1 MGTRQQPSSRTAE
14 APRRVAANKD
24 CFTTGYSL
32 RFVARLMK
40 LESNSSVES
49 CRRALTQHHSATGD
63 ILSLHTLSLPRAFQL
78 VSVQFGLTC
87 LRSMPNTL
95 STVAMSAGH
104 ITASSPRTSHCTG
117 APGFKRNAAQISG
130 GTMVNFFADVVAGR
144 VTAPGA
150 VRNNCIAAYGS
161 SKPRGHFRR
170 ASSSEPH
177 QERLSVAWCTRPHR
191 HLRLVDS
198 ALPRPA
204 INCGGIVVVQHDMVN

>member
-1 MGTRQQPSSRTAE
+1 MSPGAHSASFCDWR
-14 APRRVAANKD
+14 
-24 CFTTGYSL
+24 Y
-32 RFVARLMK
+32 FVATYAFAPARI
-40 LESNSSVES
+40 SVGE
-49 CRRALTQHHSATGD
+49 RAVRFA
-63 ILSLHTLSLPRAFQL
+63 
-78 VSVQFGLTC
+78 GLTC

-95 STVAMSAGH
+95 STVAVSAGR

-130 GTMVNFFADVVAGR
+130 GTMVNFFADAVAGM

-177 QERLSVAWCTRPHR
+177 QERLSWTWCTRPHR

-204 INCGGIVVVQHDMVN
+204 INGGGIVVVQHVMVN